1 MSKFSNRIGATLLAS
16 ALCASAAFA
25 QNDAAMA
32 PQGKMSAETQAMMEA
47 WQKAATPGAQHKQLA
62 DQFVGTWDTKMTAWM
77 DPSAPPV
84 TSTGKSVNTAV
95 LGGRQVRMDF
105 NGQFMGQ
112 PFEGVGYS
120 GYDNVR
126 GKYTGT
132 WIDNMSTGLM
142 MSSGDYDAA
151 TRTYTFRA
159 DMPDMMKPGATIP
172 IRETLRII
180 DADHH
185 VMEMYEPR
193 DGKEVKTMM
202 LEYSRVK

>member
-1 MSKFSNRIGATLLAS
+1 MDHFRKTLRIALLGV
-16 ALCASAAFA
+16 ALSTPVAFA
-25 QNDAAMA
+25 QDDAKQAA
-32 PQGKMSAETQAMMEA
+32 PPAMSAEAQAMMEA
-47 WQKAATPGAQHKQLA
+47 WQKASTPGTQHKQLA
-62 DQFVGTWDTKMTAWM
+62 DQFVGTWDTRITAWM

-84 TSTGKSVNTAV
+84 VETGRSVNTAV
-95 LGGRQVRMDF
+95 LGGRQVRMEYK
-105 NGQFMGQ
+105 GQFMGQ
-112 PFEGVGYS
+112 PFEGVGFS

-132 WIDNMSTGLM
+132 WTDNMSTSVM

-159 DMPDMMKPGATIP
+159 EMPDMMKPGKTTT
-172 IRETLRII
+172 IRESLRII

-185 VMEMYEPR
+185 VMEMYEPK

-202 LEYSRVK
+202 LEYSRAK

>member
-1 MSKFSNRIGATLLAS
+1 MSNFRHRVGVALLAT

-25 QNDAAMA
+25 QDDATKKDR
-32 PQGKMSAETQAMMEA
+32 KMSPEMQAMMDA
-47 WQKAATPGAQHKQLA
+47 WQKASTPGAQHKQLS
-62 DQFVGTWDTKMTAWM
+62 DQFVGTWDTTMTAWM
-77 DPSAPPV
+77 DPSAPPM
-84 TSTGKSVNTAV
+84 TETGKQVNTAV

-126 GKYTGT
+126 GKYIGSWT
-132 WIDNMSTGLM
+132 DNMSTGVM

-151 TRTYTFRA
+151 TKTYTFRA
-159 DMPDMMKPGATIP
+159 EMPDMMKPGATIP
-172 IRETLRII
+172 IRETLRMI

-202 LEYSRVK
+202 LEYSRAK

>member
-1 MSKFSNRIGATLLAS
+1 MNHLRNTMRIALLAV
-16 ALCASAAFA
+16 ALSTPPAFA
-25 QNDAAMA
+25 QDDAKQA
-32 PQGKMSAETQAMMEA
+32 PPKMSAETQAMMEA
-47 WQKAATPGAQHKQLA
+47 WQKASTPGPQHKQLA

-84 TSTGKSVNTAV
+84 VETGKSVNTAV
-95 LGGRQVRMDF
+95 FGGRQVRMDF
-105 NGQFMGQ
+105 TGQFMGQ
-112 PFEGVGYS
+112 PFEGVGFS

-132 WIDNMSTGLM
+132 WTDNMSTGVM
-142 MSSGDYDAA
+142 MSSGDYDPA
-151 TRTYTFRA
+151 TKTYTFHA
-159 DMPDMMKPGATIP
+159 QMPDMMKPGATIP

-185 VMEMYEPR
+185 VMEMYEPKG
-193 DGKEVKTMM
+193 GKEVKTMS